1 MTELGVQL
9 QASVVILVVVL
20 PDTEWRL
27 GQLILC
33 CVDTIVRIPNT
44 TLGWV
49 SFPSG

>member
-27 GQLILC
+27 GP
-33 CVDTIVRIPNT
+33 VMVN
-44 TLGWV
+44 
-49 SFPSG
+49 